1 VEWPEEMARQY
12 PNLAKSP
19 LKLNV
24 LEMRIDAPPNKAGE
38 EGLYRLMKSHVAQRP
53 KMLDLNK
60 NHFPLSK
67 TQAETAKAV
76 VHHYDYQRQQ
86 GGEVFRNSDLQLHDK
101 LVQERGENTSTK
113 TKRQESDLLV

>member
-38 EGLYRLMKSHVAQRP
+38 EGLYRLMKSHVARRP
-53 KMLDLNK
+53 GMLDLNK
-60 NHFPLSK
+60 NHFPLTP
-67 TQAETAKAV
+67 TQEETAKAV
-76 VHHYDYQRQQ
+76 IHHYDYQKNQ
-86 GGEVFRNSDLQLHDK
+86 GNEVHRTPDIQLHEQ
-101 LVQERGENTSTK
+101 LVQKKGENTSTK